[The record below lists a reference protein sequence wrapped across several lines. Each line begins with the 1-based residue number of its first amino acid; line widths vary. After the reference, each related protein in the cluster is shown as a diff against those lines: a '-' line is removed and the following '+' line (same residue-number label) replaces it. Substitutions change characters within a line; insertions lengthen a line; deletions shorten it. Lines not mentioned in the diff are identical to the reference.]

1 MDNRI
6 RELRNEKGLRQ
17 EDLAAMI
24 NVSQQTISRLEN
36 GENALTSDILINLS
50 KVFHVSADYI
60 LKLSDSR
67 LTQEWRIEINQNMER
82 NTEICR
88 VYDRLNSTNQE
99 PRLPADGTAGRAAER
114 KRIKLYK
121 IAKRKNLM
129 WIFSF
134 FC

>member
-24 NVSQQTISRLEN
+24 NLSQQTISRLEN

-67 LTQEWRIEINQNMER
+67 LTQEWRVEIDRNMER

-88 VYDRLNSTNQE
+88 VYDRLNRTNQE
-99 PRLPADGTAGRAAER
+99 LVYRLMGQLEER
-114 KRIKLYK
+114 QRE
-121 IAKRKNLM
+121 RG
-129 WIFSF
+129 
-134 FC
+134 

>member
-17 EDLAAMI
+17 GDLAAMI

-99 PRLPADGTAGRAAER
+99 LVYRLMGQLEEQQRER
-114 KRIKLYK
+114 G
-121 IAKRKNLM
+121 
-129 WIFSF
+129 
-134 FC
+134 